1 MHVSEDFKT
10 ILEWIIYE
18 LLPFEIWHIYN
29 IVAFNKGDL

>member
-1 MHVSEDFKT
+1 MHVSKDFKT

-18 LLPFEIWHIYN
+18 LLPFKIWHIYN